1 LASHKSAEKR
11 SRQNEKRRA
20 RNGAIK
26 SGTKTLVKS
35 VAAAVEAKDR
45 EGSVA
50 ALAKAV
56 PFIAKAAAKGVFH
69 PKTAARKISRLTRRV
84 NTLPASP

>member
-1 LASHKSAEKR
+1 MASHKSAEKR
-11 SRQNEKRRA
+11 SKQSEKKRA

-35 VAAAVEAKDR
+35 VIAAVEAKDR
-45 EGSVA
+45 EGSEA
-50 ALAKAV
+50 ALTKAV

-69 PKTAARKISRLTRRV
+69 RKTAARKISRLTRKV
-84 NTLPASP
+84 NTLPASL